1 MNLPVQDG
9 RIDGKSWL
17 QSVSR
22 GYGSNVESE
31 EDGIRVGRLG
41 SELLRSVTSAGQV
54 MLKISGTSVPGQ
66 ETLRLA
72 GRLGGE
78 WVGELKK
85 ACELARAEHGHVA
98 LDFGDVMF
106 VDRAG
111 AALIR
116 SLMAE
121 GISVINCSPFIT
133 EQLKQLS
140 PGKDGGSGDSE

>member
-1 MNLPVQDG
+1 VNLPVRHG
-9 RIDGKSWL
+9 RIDGKNWL
-17 QSVSR
+17 HAVSR

-31 EDGIRVGRLG
+31 EDEIWLSRLG
-41 SELLRSVTSAGQV
+41 SELLTAVTRAGQV

-66 ETLRLA
+66 ATLRLA

-85 ACELARAEHGHVA
+85 ACEFARAEHGRVA

-116 SLMAE
+116 SLVNE
-121 GISVINCSPFIT
+121 GIFLINCSPFIT
-133 EQLKQLS
+133 EQLKQPS
-140 PGKDGGSGDSE
+140 PEKDAGSDDL

>member
-1 MNLPVQDG
+1 MRQD
-9 RIDGKSWL
+9 RIDGKNWL
-17 QSVSR
+17 HSVSR
-22 GYGSNVESE
+22 GYGSHVEAE
-31 EDGIRVGRLG
+31 EDEIWLGRLG
-41 SELLRSVTSAGQV
+41 SQLLTAVTSAGQV

-66 ETLRLA
+66 ATLRLA

-78 WVGELKK
+78 WVDELKK
-85 ACELARAEHGHVA
+85 ACELARAEHGRVA

-116 SLMAE
+116 RLVNE
-121 GISVINCSPFIT
+121 GIFLLNCSPFIT

-140 PGKDGGSGDSE
+140 PEKDAASGDF